1 MDINGIVLVNKPRGI
16 SSNAVVN
23 KVKHLLKADKAGHL
37 GTLDV
42 LGEGLLPV
50 TLGKGTKLFDYF
62 LQKDK
67 VYQTVFKFGETSDT
81 LDLEGDITCRNDVKV
96 SLQDL
101 EKVIPSFE
109 GKQEQLPPIYSA
121 NKIGGKSAYQ
131 LARAGIT
138 DIPLKKKAIEIYS
151 IKILN
156 QLAENTYELEVHCS
170 SGTYVRSLCRDIAAK
185 LGTYGIMCS
194 ILRTKCGIFD
204 IKDAYSL
211 EEIKKGNFNIISLDK
226 VFDFESAHINEQEF
240 IKISNGMT
248 IATNLSD
255 GKYRLYF
262 EQKFLGIAQA
272 TQNKLKLNLRLF

>member
-1 MDINGIVLVNKPRGI
+1 MEINGIVLVNKPRGI

-156 QLAENTYELEVHCS
+156 QLAENTFELEVHCS

-211 EEIKKGNFNIISLDK
+211 EEIKEGNFNIISLDN
-226 VFDFESAHINEQEF
+226 VFDFKSAHINEQNYL
-240 IKISNGMT
+240 KISNGMT
-248 IATNLSD
+248 IATNLAD

-262 EQKFLGIAQA
+262 EKKFLGIAQA

>member
-1 MDINGIVLVNKPRGI
+1 MEINGIVLVNKPRGI

-81 LDLEGDITCRNDVKV
+81 LDLEGDITCRNDVRV

-156 QLAENTYELEVHCS
+156 QLAENTFELEVHCS

-211 EEIKKGNFNIISLDK
+211 EEIKEGNFNIISLDN
-226 VFDFESAHINEQEF
+226 VFDFKSAHINEQNYL
-240 IKISNGMT
+240 KISNGMT
-248 IATNLSD
+248 IATNLAD

-262 EQKFLGIAQA
+262 EKKFLGIAQA

>member
-211 EEIKKGNFNIISLDK
+211 EEIKEGNFNIISLDN
-226 VFDFESAHINEQEF
+226 VFDYESAHINEQEF

-262 EQKFLGIAQA
+262 EQKFLGIAEVK
-272 TQNKLKLNLRLF
+272 QNKLKLNLRLF

>member
-156 QLAENTYELEVHCS
+156 QLAENTFELEVHCS

-211 EEIKKGNFNIISLDK
+211 EEIKEGNFNIISLDN
-226 VFDFESAHINEQEF
+226 VFDYESAHINEQEF

-255 GKYRLYF
+255 GEYRLYF
-262 EQKFLGIAQA
+262 EQKFLGIAEVR
-272 TQNKLKLNLRLF
+272 QNKLKLNLRLF

>member
-156 QLAENTYELEVHCS
+156 QLAGNTFELEVHCS
-170 SGTYVRSLCRDIAAK
+170 SGTYIRSLCRDIAAK

-226 VFDFESAHINEQEF
+226 VFDFESAHINEKDF
-240 IKISNGMT
+240 LKISNGMT

-262 EQKFLGIAQA
+262 EQKFLGIAQT

>member
-1 MDINGIVLVNKPRGI
+1 MEINGIVLVNKPRGI

-156 QLAENTYELEVHCS
+156 QLAENTFELEVHCS

-185 LGTYGIMCS
+185 LGTYGIMYS

-262 EQKFLGIAQA
+262 EQKFLGIAEVR
-272 TQNKLKLNLRLF
+272 QNKLKLNLRLF